1 MFTTAIETVANFTRP
16 IHSILRT
23 YGGKQVTPSS
33 STLFFVNDQGYAI
46 TCKHVVELLLS
57 SENINQQF
65 TQFKSERGHF
75 INDGKFKQHIRGL
88 ELKYKYN
95 PDSFVEVRNNFLD
108 CIDSM
113 SGFTC
118 HVHPTYDLA
127 ILKFNDFNRI
137 MYTGHARFLKEGADI
152 KQGKMLCRLGFPF
165 PEFTNFRYNEAADQ
179 IEWTQ
184 EGVVQSPRF
193 PLEGMVTRFLGDAS
207 GVIGIELS
215 TPGLKGQSGGP
226 LFDQNGVVYGM
237 QFSTKHLHL
246 GFDLI
251 DKEIMVNNRAKKVTD
266 YSFIHLGQCIHV
278 DVIKKFLRE
287 NNVPFEEAA

>member
-23 YGGKQVTPSS
+23 YGGKQVIPSS
-33 STLFFVNDQGYAI
+33 STLFFVNDQGYAV

-65 TQFKSERGHF
+65 TQFKGERAHF
-75 INDGKFKQHIRGL
+75 VNDGKIKQHMRGL
-88 ELKYKYN
+88 ELKYKYT

-137 MYTGHARFLKEGADI
+137 MYTGHARFLRDGASI

-165 PEFTNFRYNEAADQ
+165 PEFTNFRYNEGADQ

-193 PLEGMVTRFLGDAS
+193 PLEGMVTRFLGDQS

-246 GFDLI
+246 GFDLV

-287 NNVPFEEAA
+287 NNVPFEEAE